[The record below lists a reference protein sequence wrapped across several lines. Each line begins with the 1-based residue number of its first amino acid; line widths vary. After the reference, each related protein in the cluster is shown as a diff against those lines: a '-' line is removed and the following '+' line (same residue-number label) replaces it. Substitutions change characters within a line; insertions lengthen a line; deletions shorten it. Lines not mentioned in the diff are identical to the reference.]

1 MDTNTLN
8 KDNIT
13 LLCKVVDN
21 YGDIGFVYRLSRS
34 ISKLAPNKTL
44 NLVVSNLSSFAA
56 MAPEVNPNKKI
67 QHCFGWNILDWNS
80 NEECKKYFTENPP
93 DVILECFQCGRPDW
107 LEDIIF
113 EKDNKKIYQIINVE
127 YLTAEEWAD
136 DFHLLKSATRSQYVR
151 KINFMPGFTNK
162 TGGLVLDNEFISYLN
177 DKTSASKALY
187 PYLSKADIEALKNE
201 NTFCITLFSYPR
213 EYNHILEALK
223 EYESKIKEEN
233 PSFNIHIFCANGKCY
248 QNLKKTQFF
257 NSIKTSELPYLPQ
270 SSWDALLTL
279 CDFNFIRGEDS
290 FSRACLSGKP
300 FIWHAY
306 IQDEEFQLIKA
317 HAILERIKPFLEN
330 DIYNTL
336 YEYTLLYNHEKNVI
350 LGEEALNLTKNLDF
364 ETDQE
369 NREKNLLF
377 KLLNSYLQLKKGFID
392 FSNKLISNGDLTK
405 NLLIYIDNL

>member
-1 MDTNTLN
+1 MNRKTLN

-44 NLVVSNLSSFAA
+44 NLVVSNLDSFAA
-56 MAPEVNPNKKI
+56 MAPEIDPNKKI
-67 QHCFGWNILDWNS
+67 QKCFGWNVLDWNA
-80 NEECKKYFTENPP
+80 NEECTKYFTENPP

-113 EKDNKKIYQIINVE
+113 AKENEKLYQIINVE

-136 DFHLLKSATRSQYVR
+136 DFHLLKSATRSQFVR
-151 KINFMPGFTNK
+151 KINFMPGFTDK
-162 TGGLVLDNEFISYLN
+162 TGGLVLDEEFISY
-177 DKTSASKALY
+177 
-187 PYLSKADIEALKNE
+187 IKNE
-201 NTFCITLFSYPR
+201 NSAYKALEAFLSESDISALKDKNTFCLTLFSYPR
-213 EYNHILEALK
+213 EYRHILKALK
-223 EYESKIKEEN
+223 EFEDKIRLEN
-233 PSFNIHIFCANGKCY
+233 KDFHIHILCANGNCY
-248 QNLKKTQFF
+248 KLLKETEGFSNISSSQ
-257 NSIKTSELPYLPQ
+257 LPYLPQ

-306 IQDEEFQLIKA
+306 IQDEEFQIVKA

-330 DIYNTL
+330 DTYKTL
-336 YEYTLLYNHEKNVI
+336 YEYSMLYNHENGVKF
-350 LGEEALNLTKNLDF
+350 GEEAETLIKSFNLEK
-364 ETDQE
+364 DQE
-369 NREKNLLF
+369 IREKTLLI
-377 KLLNSYLQLKKGFID
+377 KLLEENLVLKKAFLA
-392 FSNKLISNGDLTK
+392 FSNKLISNGDLAE
-405 NLLIYIDNL
+405 NLLSYIDKL